1 MPKNFDS
8 KKKIKAETGKDIYEV
23 TKTVKIKHSPDKVL
37 KLIENIDKSI
47 TKLSEE
53 RLKLQELY
61 DELTA

>member
-8 KKKIKAETGKDIYEV
+8 KKKIKSENGKDIYEI
-23 TKTVKIKHSPDKVL
+23 TKNVKVKHSPDKVL
-37 KLIENIDKSI
+37 KLIDNIDKSI